1 MSRSPRRLL
10 TAAASALGLVLSLSV
25 VGLPAQQATAAG
37 PRKIDCPQVKE
48 APVLP
53 DDLTVNGKAIKPKAD
68 RRGVFVP
75 VIMVPDWSGMA
86 DHGPGRTGDF
96 SPKID
101 MGAGGPA
108 PPAPQA
114 SLIGQIQRIPGAAV
128 YTFDYRGSAGRWVDD
143 PAIGPALGDAIDCVS
158 SALGQKVILV
168 TRGIGALAARYA
180 VGGLTADRNRGDKVS
195 TVIGYGGPQS
205 GSLMAELLNRRIGA
219 TASEPRTALRLLLAS
234 CAALPPTTVLA
245 PDAPCRYL
253 PALAKV
259 MAGPAG
265 PALRGSSPEL
275 LGLLDFPPTV
285 ALHAL
290 VGETQFQAPQLG
302 WFGLR
307 PFRTTNIS
315 VGDLVSSTAS
325 TTLGAQSQLRAACNF
340 QLDAFGG
347 PQQSAG
353 LRFAEVAVGGGAVPG
368 LALPWASTARPCF
381 SGSLTRIQQFADS
394 VAGVV
399 TKEIRNRQPINLK
412 ELESLEVPS
421 LCGFPAGK
429 LVGGRLPIPET
440 EGVAGLAST
449 LFPPRTSD
457 FTVFGDITGDGT
469 QDTIVVLR
477 CSTVLGGAG
486 PDTVAAYDN
495 YGKLLGSVNLGNIT
509 KLEKNEVYQIVV
521 QGGRVLMRWATTR
534 ASDEACCPTVDV
546 SATFTYDPTKGIVP
560 GDRVNAFHETEIAQ
574 KILDAIKARRKGRA
588 AKLSSVEIA
597 TAMLDADKNYG
608 GLGRTTCHGST
619 ALDDN
624 WPTAAREAYGDW
636 PPVDGLSHGER
647 FCLIDLGGRPVA
659 LLGMHHLGF
668 RDWKAVEFR
677 IPGDAPN
684 VNETTP
690 PDGGTFPDPLPTFN
704 APDDPGGGP
713 LFPGPLD
720 PNRKGTDRQ
729 AGAQGQSTPPPGRAE
744 RR

>member
-1 MSRSPRRLL
+1 MRSARRLL
-10 TAAASALGLVLSLSV
+10 TAAAAALGLVVSLSV
-25 VGLPAQQATAAG
+25 VGLPAQAANAAG
-37 PRKIDCPQVKE
+37 PRPIDCPQVKL

-53 DDLTVNGKAIKPKAD
+53 DDLTVKNKPITPKPD
-68 RRGVFVP
+68 RRDVFVP

-96 SPKID
+96 SQPID

-108 PPAPQA
+108 PVTPQA

-128 YTFDYRGSAGRWVDD
+128 YTFDYRSSAGRWVDD

-158 SALGQKVILV
+158 EAMGQKVILV

-205 GSLMAELLNRRIGA
+205 GTLMAELLNRRIGV
-219 TASEPRTALRLLLAS
+219 TASEPRTVLRLLLAS
-234 CAALPPTTVLA
+234 CAALPSAAVLA
-245 PDAPCRYL
+245 PDAPCSYL
-253 PALAKV
+253 PNLVKV
-259 MAGPAG
+259 MAGAAG
-265 PALRGSSPEL
+265 PALRGGSPEL
-275 LGLLDFPPTV
+275 LGLRDFPPTV

-340 QLDAFGG
+340 QLEAFGG
-347 PQQSAG
+347 PDQSAG
-353 LRFAEVAVGGGAVPG
+353 LRFAEVALTGGAVPG

-394 VAGVV
+394 VASIV

-429 LVGGRLPIPET
+429 LVAGRLPIAET

-449 LFPPRTSD
+449 LFPPRFSD

-469 QDTIVVLR
+469 RDTVVVLK
-477 CSTVLGGAG
+477 CSTALDGAG
-486 PDTVAAYDN
+486 ADTVAAYDN

-509 KLEKNEVYQIVV
+509 KLPKNEVYELVV
-521 QGGRVLMRWATTR
+521 EGGRVLMRWATTR
-534 ASDEACCPTVDV
+534 PSDEACCPTVDV
-546 SATFTYDPTKGIVP
+546 SASFTYDPAKGIVP
-560 GDRVNAFHETEIAQ
+560 GEKVNSFNETEIAQ
-574 KILDAIKARRKGRA
+574 KILDAVKARRKGKA
-588 AKLSSVEIA
+588 AYLSSVEIA
-597 TAMLDADKNYG
+597 KAMIDADKNLG

-619 ALDDN
+619 ALDSS
-624 WPTAAREAYGDW
+624 WPEAAREAYGDW

-647 FCLIDLGGRPVA
+647 FCLIELDGDPVA
-659 LLGMHHLGF
+659 LLGLHHLGF

-677 IPGDAPN
+677 LPGETPN
-684 VNETTP
+684 VNETAE
-690 PDGGTFPDPLPTFN
+690 PDPSFPDPLPTFN
-704 APDDPGGGP
+704 APEPDGPGP

-720 PNRKGTDRQ
+720 PARKD
-729 AGAQGQSTPPPGRAE
+729 STG
-744 RR
+744 